1 MRMDVSEKESELI
14 KRRRARPA
22 GQAQP
27 PQHRGTTHRV
37 AEIAGVA
44 VSLATIVAVV
54 FFVIMLVA
62 PDALPG
68 ARAATPTMAPP
79 LPTARVTSP
88 DSAPPPVLSGEPA
101 QASIDATQPQPLPT
115 TQPQALTL
123 ETAVEDNQVLQS
135 EVPPVPEAPQGAEPQ
150 AVTIDHL
157 YPTSVAPTSVLTP
170 EEQQAA
176 DASSEAMMLRNACDG
191 LTEAQCAAAAAA
203 AQNDIRIRLAPTVA
217 P

>member
-1 MRMDVSEKESELI
+1 MKPINLTPEEIDAMADV
-14 KRRRARPA
+14 
-22 GQAQP
+22 P
-27 PQHRGTTHRV
+27 PRHRGTTHRV
-37 AEIAGVA
+37 AEIAGIA
-44 VSLATIVAVV
+44 VSLATVVAVV
-54 FFVIMLVA
+54 FFVVMLVA

-68 ARAATPTMAPP
+68 ARATAPTMAP
-79 LPTARVTSP
+79 LATARVTSP
-88 DSAPPPVLSGEPA
+88 VSAPAEPAPVLSGEPGT
-101 QASIDATQPQPLPT
+101 ASIDVTQPLLAPT

-123 ETAVEDNQVLQS
+123 ETAVEDNQVLQA
-135 EVPPVPEAPQGAEPQ
+135 EVPVEQPVPPVEEAP

-157 YPTSVAPTSVLTP
+157 YPTSVAPTSVLTL

-191 LTEAQCAAAAAA
+191 LTEAQCSALAAA